1 MAHVHVVDK
10 LLAQWTGVLENGV
23 VIVRLLS

>member
-1 MAHVHVVDK
+1 MAHIHVVDK
-10 LLAQWTGVLENGV
+10 LLAQWTGGLGNGV